1 MSSGDT
7 AQRPSK
13 PCIRCQWH
21 AATPEAAALLGP
33 LGSIRIQK
41 AHPSL
46 PRPSPHP
53 LALSLCEP
61 MLNPSFARQAIGRSH
76 RMGQDKP
83 LTVTRLLMKGAPM
96 GRGSSGLCCTCCISV
111 LLLETCKHALPPVSV

>member
-1 MSSGDT
+1 MEHSRESSSIGN
-7 AQRPSK
+7 ASQEHRQQKWPLACARLPAPS
-13 PCIRCQWH
+13 H
-21 AATPEAAALLGP
+21 ALKKR
-33 LGSIRIQK
+33 SI
-41 AHPSL
+41 ASL
-46 PRPSPHP
+46 PPLHLPPSHR
-53 LALSLCEP
+53 SLCEP
-61 MLNPSFARQAIGRSH
+61 PLNPSFERQAIGRSH